1 MSSKPKDALE
11 IKLGPLT
18 IKAQGRYAIEQAPR
32 FVIFLAPTLGVATLA
47 WIVHLLR

>member
-1 MSSKPKDALE
+1 MSSKLNDALE

-18 IKAQGRYAIEQAPR
+18 IKAQGRYAIEQVLR
-32 FVIFLAPTLGVATLA
+32 LVTFLAPTLGVAALA